1 IDLGSTTDA
10 ASALEFS
17 DTELDRVTAG
27 TLRIG
32 DAGAGAITVS
42 AAVSPANA
50 ATLSLIT
57 GQGVSQSGS
66 GAITAT
72 NLRLSVGGAV
82 SLGTNSNS
90 VTTLAMAGS
99 GNGALSF
106 RGDTGFA
113 IGTVDGVSGLSAGT
127 GDVTLST
134 TGAVTQSQAIT
145 ASGLSLKGTG
155 GAYTLTNA
163 NNAVATLAGDT
174 GTVSYTDA
182 DALSIG
188 TVGGTAGLT
197 VNGTTLSLATG
208 GALTQT
214 AALTNVGRLVL
225 SADGAIDLDESG
237 VENTITAL
245 GSITRG
251 GAFSLYDSAGG
262 LTLDGAVGAH
272 ASGVSIRT
280 AGALTLSGN
289 ATVAAS
295 GAADIVLAAGGEF
308 TNSRGSGALSLGTG
322 RWLIYAATR
331 DGSTEGG
338 LSGTRE
344 YTRSYT
350 ANAPSTVTRSGN
362 VFLYG
367 NTPYITVRAD
377 DASRVYGDANPTLS
391 ASYSGVLSGDTAS
404 LAYTG
409 DASLSTVGTDAA
421 AGTHTITAGA
431 GTLISP
437 TGYGFRYETGTLT
450 VTPAPL
456 TVNATAQTKV
466 YGDADPTLAYT
477 TSGLKGSDSASAV
490 LNGALSRTAGENVGS
505 YTIGQGTLA
514 SNGNY
519 TLSFTGGTLSITPAP
534 LTIAATSASR
544 TYGQDNPALTGTVT
558 GLRNGDTAAGLG
570 ISYGTAATASSDVG
584 GYVITPTAGA
594 LSNYTVSL
602 APGTLTVT
610 PAPLTVTAEDATRT
624 AGTANPPFTA
634 RYDGFVLGQG
644 PGALGGTLS
653 FTTAAGADSPAG
665 GYAVTPFGL
674 ASGNYAITYRPGTL
688 AVTPAATVPAVSTPQ
703 VSTVIDRVA
712 NPDSLVPAVAATTA
726 ATTPSA
732 VVTAAVPQTP
742 AATAPTVPGVQ
753 PSELLNALASGTL
766 SALKGA
772 EAASR
777 AADAAASAV
786 AVTLGGRTLSFS
798 ADAVAAH
805 AAGQSL
811 NLPSPALLNA
821 PQVRE
826 AADRLLAA
834 VAGGGMGKAMSAMS
848 GLSAAEQKAAF
859 QSVATAEL
867 INGLL
872 TSDDPTARAVGGLL
886 QSAVSGGGAGYAD
899 VKAAAKSGGVE
910 TPLLKTYL
918 ALYQHVD
925 REQRTQTMNG
935 AVQSLVADPHAAD
948 LFGRGGSGEP
958 PRIVTLDA
966 PRDAAGGRKVVEG
979 RIEQSGRIR
988 EARVNGRW
996 VFVDDQG
1003 HFSTDIAV
1011 VPGQNEVV
1019 LSVTD
1024 ETGTITEKRIAVE
1037 ATQASAPVADVPRA
1051 GRKIALMI
1059 ATDTYTNP
1067 LIPPLKTP
1075 AGDVAA
1081 VGAALNERL
1090 GYETRV
1096 LANPTKA
1103 QIIETMRSLG
1113 REIGEQDQVM
1123 LYYAGHGYEVQ
1134 ETGTGYWLPADADA
1148 DNPKNWVSNNDVAR
1162 FLNRMPAKQ
1171 ILVVSDSCYSGAFTR
1186 EQKVDPGVARTAPEQ
1201 LLGRRSVMA
1210 MSSGGDEPVADGET
1224 NSPFAA
1230 AMITRM
1236 RQMPSD
1242 SGGYELFTQVR
1253 DDVTAE
1259 VPQTPQYGVIK
1270 AAGYDEGGDYLLNVK
1285 GPQRTAGVR

>member
-1 IDLGSTTDA
+1 M
-10 ASALEFS
+10 S

-32 DAGAGAITVS
+32 DSGAGTITVS
-42 AAVSPANA
+42 ATVSPANA
-50 ATLSLIT
+50 ATLSLLS
-57 GQGVSQSGS
+57 GSGVAQSGS

-72 NLRLSVGGAV
+72 NLRLSVGGTV

-90 VTTLAMAGS
+90 VTTLATAGT
-99 GNGALSF
+99 GNGAVSF
-106 RGDTGFA
+106 RGDGGFA
-113 IGTVDGVSGLSAGT
+113 IGTVDGVSGIAAGT

-134 TGAVTQSQAIT
+134 TGTVTQSQAIT

-155 GAYTLTNA
+155 GTYTLTNA
-163 NNAVATLAGDT
+163 GNAVATLAGDT

-182 DALSIG
+182 DALGIG
-188 TVGGTAGLT
+188 TVNGTAGLT
-197 VNGTTLSLATG
+197 VNGTTLTLATG

-225 SADGAIDLDESG
+225 SAGGAIDLDESG
-237 VENTITAL
+237 VENTVTAL
-245 GSITRG
+245 GSVTRG

-272 ASGVSIRT
+272 ASAVSIRT
-280 AGALTLSGN
+280 TGALTLSGN

-295 GAADIVLAAGGEF
+295 GAADIVLAASGGEF
-308 TNSRGSGALSLGTG
+308 TNSRGSDALSLGSG
-322 RWLIYAATR
+322 RWLVYAATR

-367 NTPYITVRAD
+367 NTPYITVRAV
-377 DASRVYGDANPTLS
+377 DASRTYGDANPTLS

-409 DASLSTVGTDAA
+409 DASLSTVDTDAA
-421 AGTHTITAGA
+421 AGGHTITAGV
-431 GTLISP
+431 GTLTSP

-456 TVNATAQTKV
+456 TVTATAQSKV

-477 TSGLKGSDSASAV
+477 TSGLKGSDGASSV
-490 LNGALSRTAGENVGS
+490 LSGALGRTAGENVGS
-505 YTIGQGTLA
+505 YTVGQGTLA

-519 TLSFTGGTLSITPAP
+519 TLSFTGSALSITPAP

-544 TYGQDNPALTGTVT
+544 TYGQDNLALTGTVT
-558 GLRNGDTAAGLG
+558 GLRNGDTAGGLG
-570 ISYGTAATASSDVG
+570 IGYGTAATASSDVG
-584 GYVITPTAGA
+584 GYAITPTAGA

-602 APGTLTVT
+602 TPGTLTVT

-644 PGALGGTLS
+644 SGALSGTLG
-653 FTTAAGADSPAG
+653 FGTAAGTDSPAG
-665 GYAVTPFGL
+665 GYTVTPFGL
-674 ASGNYAITYRPGTL
+674 TSSNYAIAYRSGTL
-688 AVTPAATVPAVSTPQ
+688 TVTPATTAPPATTPPAVSAPQ
-703 VSTVIDRVA
+703 VTTVIDRVT
-712 NPDSLVPAVAATTA
+712 NPDSLVPAVATTTTATTVP
-726 ATTPSA
+726 ATVA
-732 VVTAAVPQTP
+732 GAVPQTP
-742 AATAPTVPGVQ
+742 VATTPTVPGVQ
-753 PSELLNALASGTL
+753 PAALLSALANGTL
-766 SALKGA
+766 SALRGA

-834 VAGGGMGKAMSAMS
+834 MAGGGMGKAMSAMS
-848 GLSAAEQKAAF
+848 GLSVAEQKAAF

-872 TSDDPTARAVGGLL
+872 TSDDPTARTVGGLL

-910 TPLLKTYL
+910 APLLKTYL

-925 REQRTQTMNG
+925 REQRTQAMSG

-948 LFGRGGSGEP
+948 LFGSGGNGEP

-979 RIEQSGRIR
+979 RIDQSGRIR

-1003 HFSTDIAV
+1003 RFSTDIAV
-1011 VPGQNEVV
+1011 APGQNEVV
-1019 LSVTD
+1019 LTVTD
-1024 ETGTITEKRIAVE
+1024 ETGATTEKRIAVE
-1037 ATQASAPVADVPRA
+1037 ATQASAPATDVPRA

-1059 ATDTYTNP
+1059 ATDTYASP

-1096 LANPTKA
+1096 LANPTKE
-1103 QIIETMRSLG
+1103 QIIETMRALG

-1148 DNPKNWVSNNDVAR
+1148 DNPKNWVSNNDMAR

-1224 NSPFAA
+1224 NSPFASS
-1230 AMITRM
+1230 MITRV
-1236 RQMPSD
+1236 RQLPSD